1 MKEIV
6 IPFTL
11 TAAQVNTLDTVKT
24 VVVTFSSDEYV
35 RIPKRLLLK
44 KAAGTAYAF
53 TKTGGK
59 NSFVVEGNTPE
70 SYSDGFDG
78 GAIIQ
83 IVEVENS
90 QTVDG
95 SNLFG
100 GRVVFNVPAEG
111 FLDSALAKVRVA
123 LPSSNAL
130 VFEDYASDFVI
141 RSTAGIASG
150 TGGLEGWLV
159 FEEYVPGA

>member
-53 TKTGGK
+53 TKTGGRD
-59 NSFVVEGNTPE
+59 SRVTEGNTPE

-100 GRVVFNVPAEG
+100 GRVVFNVPAEN
-111 FLDSALAKVRVA
+111 FLDSALAKTLVA
-123 LPSSNAL
+123 LPSSNSL
-130 VFEDYASDFVI
+130 IFESYASDFVI
-141 RSTAGIASG
+141 RSTASIASG